1 MTFKEMLKAND
12 ITCARLAR
20 KLGVSRSLVSLWA
33 SGKGKPNLK
42 IIPQLA
48 EIFSVSIAEVVNYF
62 SGNGSL

>member
-1 MTFKEMLKAND
+1 MNFKELLKVND
-12 ITCARLAR
+12 MTCARLAR

-33 SGKGKPNLK
+33 SGKSKPSLK

-48 EIFSVSIAEVVNYF
+48 EILSVSIAEVVNYF